1 MKDWQAKRP
10 ELFKQIEAVAM
21 DMNASFDLEAKA
33 QCPNAEV
40 ENSGDSIGTTKLYS
54 VTIGAGLPL
63 LTRGDIPS
71 PSTRLCL
78 IDCRALQGSDFF
90 CLSPPPR

>member
-1 MKDWQAKRP
+1 
-10 ELFKQIEAVAM
+10 M

-54 VTIGAGLPL
+54 VTIGAGLA
-63 LTRGDIPS
+63 
-71 PSTRLCL
+71 
-78 IDCRALQGSDFF
+78 CRF
-90 CLSPPPR
+90 